1 MIKKLIFSVLILFLL
16 LLLVFEHASWIS
28 IGFCSLLVL
37 MLLLNEAV
45 MHFQEKKSFKPC
57 ASDLDNL
64 ETEVLLSKDLRS
76 LFIKIAKFLN
86 DKFSPK
92 FLCFVTLASN
102 GFSVQH
108 YEEYESSNQVLYKML
123 EERKSEKN
131 KTNLVVHK
139 SGGFSFPFFLNNE
152 INGYVFVGE
161 KVSEEKYYNSE
172 LAFMKP
178 IARIMGKAILLLETG
193 RYKKEKNQL
202 QSAFSK
208 YVSPDVVDQIIHHPE
223 VMHLGGEKQF
233 LSCIFTDLQG
243 FTAMS
248 DSMDP
253 VKLVRV
259 LNMYLNEMSEVII
272 ALGGTIDKFEG
283 DAIMA
288 FFGAPIPMED
298 HAIRCCKA
306 ALRMKK
312 MEVIIN
318 NQLLAEKLIS
328 KPLFTRIGI
337 NSGDMVV
344 GNVGSLKRIDYT
356 IIGGNVNIA
365 ARIENINKEYD
376 TSILISDQTYEI
388 VKDYFETRLVDKV
401 QLRGISRPVTVYELI
416 KEKLPQNQ
424 SDDSAEAFDEFDK
437 IQLLEEL
444 EVVE

>member
-1 MIKKLIFSVLILFLL
+1 MIKKLLFSVVIFFLVIFLFI
-16 LLLVFEHASWIS
+16 EQASLIS
-28 IGFCSLLVL
+28 IGLGIFLLVTISL
-37 MLLLNEAV
+37 DEYFSRKKA
-45 MHFQEKKSFKPC
+45 KKSFKPNP
-57 ASDLDNL
+57 SELDEL
-64 ETEVLLSKDLRS
+64 ENELLLSRDLKGF
-76 LFIKIAKFLN
+76 FIRMSRFLN
-86 DKFSPK
+86 EKFSPK
-92 FLCFVTLASN
+92 FLCYVTLTGN

-108 YEEYESSNQVLYKML
+108 YEEQDQSNHILYKML
-123 EERKSEKN
+123 EERKSAKN
-131 KTNLVVHK
+131 KSDLIVHK
-139 SGGFSFPFFLNNE
+139 SNGFSFPFFLNNE
-152 INGYVFVGE
+152 VNGYVFVGE
-161 KVSEEKYYNSE
+161 KSSNERYYDSE
-172 LAFMKP
+172 LEYMKP
-178 IARIMGKAILLLETG
+178 IARIMGKGVLLLENG

-223 VMHLGGEKQF
+223 IMHLGGEKQF
-233 LSCIFTDLQG
+233 LSVIFTDLQG

-288 FFGAPIPMED
+288 FFGAPIPIPD
-298 HAIRCCKA
+298 HAVRCCKA

-312 MEVIIN
+312 MEKIIN
-318 NQLLAEKLIS
+318 NQLMIEKLID
-328 KPLFTRIGI
+328 KPLHTRIGI

-365 ARIENINKEYD
+365 ARIENINKEYN
-376 TSILISDQTYEI
+376 TSILISDQTYEL
-388 VKDYFETRLVDKV
+388 VKDFFETRQVDTV
-401 QLRGISRPVTVYELI
+401 MLRGISRPVTVYELL

-424 SDDSAEAFDEFDK
+424 ENSAEVFDDFEN
-437 IQLLEEL
+437 IEVLEEL
-444 EVVE
+444 EVID

>member
-1 MIKKLIFSVLILFLL
+1 MIKKLLFSVVIFFLVIFLFI
-16 LLLVFEHASWIS
+16 EQASLIS
-28 IGFCSLLVL
+28 IGLGIFLLVTISL
-37 MLLLNEAV
+37 DEYFSRKKA
-45 MHFQEKKSFKPC
+45 KKSFKPNP
-57 ASDLDNL
+57 SELDEL
-64 ETEVLLSKDLRS
+64 ENELLLSRDLKGF
-76 LFIKIAKFLN
+76 FIRMSRFLN
-86 DKFSPK
+86 EKFSPK
-92 FLCFVTLASN
+92 FLCYVTLTGN

-108 YEEYESSNQVLYKML
+108 YEEQDQSNHILYKML
-123 EERKSEKN
+123 EERKAAKN
-131 KTNLVVHK
+131 KSDLIVHK
-139 SGGFSFPFFLNNE
+139 SNGFSFPFFLNNE
-152 INGYVFVGE
+152 VNGYVFVGE
-161 KVSEEKYYNSE
+161 KSSNERYHDSE
-172 LAFMKP
+172 LEYMKP
-178 IARIMGKAILLLETG
+178 IARIMGKVVLLLETG

-223 VMHLGGEKQF
+223 IMHLGGEKQF
-233 LSCIFTDLQG
+233 LSVIFTDLQG

-288 FFGAPIPMED
+288 FFGAPIPIPD
-298 HAIRCCKA
+298 HAVRCCKA

-312 MEVIIN
+312 MEKIIN
-318 NQLLAEKLIS
+318 NQLMIEKLID
-328 KPLFTRIGI
+328 KPLHTRIGI

-365 ARIENINKEYD
+365 ARIENINKEYN
-376 TSILISDQTYEI
+376 TSILISDQTYEL
-388 VKDYFETRLVDKV
+388 VKDFFETRQVDTV
-401 QLRGISRPVTVYELI
+401 TLRGISRPVTVYELL

-424 SDDSAEAFDEFDK
+424 ENSAEVFDDFEN
-437 IQLLEEL
+437 IEVLEEL
-444 EVVE
+444 EVID

>member
-1 MIKKLIFSVLILFLL
+1 MIKKLLFSVVIFFLVIFLFI
-16 LLLVFEHASWIS
+16 EQASLIS
-28 IGFCSLLVL
+28 IGLGIFLLVTICL
-37 MLLLNEAV
+37 DEYFSRKKA
-45 MHFQEKKSFKPC
+45 KKSFKPNP
-57 ASDLDNL
+57 SELDEL
-64 ETEVLLSKDLRS
+64 ENELLLSRDLKGF
-76 LFIKIAKFLN
+76 FIRMSRFLN
-86 DKFSPK
+86 EKFSPK
-92 FLCFVTLASN
+92 FLCYVTLTGN

-108 YEEYESSNQVLYKML
+108 YEEQDQSNHILYKML
-123 EERKSEKN
+123 EERKAAKN
-131 KTNLVVHK
+131 KSDLILHK
-139 SGGFSFPFFLNNE
+139 SNGFSFPFFLNNE
-152 INGYVFVGE
+152 VNGYVFVGE
-161 KVSEEKYYNSE
+161 KSSNERYHDSE
-172 LAFMKP
+172 LEYMKP
-178 IARIMGKAILLLETG
+178 IARIMGKGVLLLENG

-223 VMHLGGEKQF
+223 IMHLGGEKQF
-233 LSCIFTDLQG
+233 LSVIFTDLQG

-288 FFGAPIPMED
+288 FFGAPIPIPD
-298 HAIRCCKA
+298 HAVRCCKA

-312 MEVIIN
+312 MEKIIN
-318 NQLLAEKLIS
+318 NQLMIEKLID
-328 KPLFTRIGI
+328 KPLHTRIGI

-365 ARIENINKEYD
+365 ARIENINKEYN
-376 TSILISDQTYEI
+376 TSILISDQTYEL
-388 VKDYFETRLVDKV
+388 VKDFFETRQVDTV
-401 QLRGISRPVTVYELI
+401 TLRGISRPVTVYELL

-424 SDDSAEAFDEFDK
+424 ENSAEVFDDFEN
-437 IQLLEEL
+437 IEVLEEL
-444 EVVE
+444 EVID

>member
-1 MIKKLIFSVLILFLL
+1 MIKKLLFSVVIFFLVIFLFI
-16 LLLVFEHASWIS
+16 EQASLIS
-28 IGFCSLLVL
+28 IGLGIFLLVTISL
-37 MLLLNEAV
+37 DEYFSRKKA
-45 MHFQEKKSFKPC
+45 KKSFKPNP
-57 ASDLDNL
+57 SELDEL
-64 ETEVLLSKDLRS
+64 ENELLLSRDLKGF
-76 LFIKIAKFLN
+76 FIRMSRFLN
-86 DKFSPK
+86 EKFSPK
-92 FLCFVTLASN
+92 FLCYVTLTGN

-108 YEEYESSNQVLYKML
+108 YEEQDQSNHILYKML
-123 EERKSEKN
+123 EERKTAKN
-131 KTNLVVHK
+131 KSDLIIHK
-139 SGGFSFPFFLNNE
+139 SNGFSFPFFLNNE
-152 INGYVFVGE
+152 VNGYVFVGE
-161 KVSEEKYYNSE
+161 KSSNERYHDSE
-172 LAFMKP
+172 LEYMKP
-178 IARIMGKAILLLETG
+178 IARIMGKGVLLLENG

-223 VMHLGGEKQF
+223 IMHLGGEKQF
-233 LSCIFTDLQG
+233 LSVIFTDLQG

-288 FFGAPIPMED
+288 FFGAPIPIPD
-298 HAIRCCKA
+298 HAVRCCKA

-312 MEVIIN
+312 MEKIIN
-318 NQLLAEKLIS
+318 NQLMIEKLID
-328 KPLFTRIGI
+328 KPLHTRIGI

-365 ARIENINKEYD
+365 ARIENINKEYN
-376 TSILISDQTYEI
+376 TSILISDQTYEL
-388 VKDYFETRLVDKV
+388 VKDFFETRQVDTV
-401 QLRGISRPVTVYELI
+401 MLRGISRPVTVYELL

-424 SDDSAEAFDEFDK
+424 ENSAEVFDDFEN
-437 IQLLEEL
+437 IEVLEEL
-444 EVVE
+444 EVID

>member
-1 MIKKLIFSVLILFLL
+1 MIKKLLFSVVIFFLVIFLFI
-16 LLLVFEHASWIS
+16 EQASLIS
-28 IGFCSLLVL
+28 IGLGIFLLVTICL
-37 MLLLNEAV
+37 DEYFSRKKA
-45 MHFQEKKSFKPC
+45 KKSFKPNP
-57 ASDLDNL
+57 SELDEL
-64 ETEVLLSKDLRS
+64 ENELLLSRDLKGF
-76 LFIKIAKFLN
+76 FIRMSRFLN
-86 DKFSPK
+86 EKFSPK
-92 FLCFVTLASN
+92 FLCYVTLTGN

-108 YEEYESSNQVLYKML
+108 YEEQDQSNHILYKML
-123 EERKSEKN
+123 EERKTAKN
-131 KTNLVVHK
+131 KSDLIIHK
-139 SGGFSFPFFLNNE
+139 SNGFSFPFFLNNE
-152 INGYVFVGE
+152 VNGYVFVGE
-161 KVSEEKYYNSE
+161 KSSNERYHDSE
-172 LAFMKP
+172 LEYMKP
-178 IARIMGKAILLLETG
+178 IARIMGKVVLLLETG

-223 VMHLGGEKQF
+223 IMHLGGEKQF
-233 LSCIFTDLQG
+233 LSVIFTDLQG

-288 FFGAPIPMED
+288 FFGAPIPIPD
-298 HAIRCCKA
+298 HAVRCCKA

-312 MEVIIN
+312 MEKIIN
-318 NQLLAEKLIS
+318 NQLMIEKLID
-328 KPLFTRIGI
+328 KPLHTRIGI

-365 ARIENINKEYD
+365 ARIENINKEYN
-376 TSILISDQTYEI
+376 TSILISDQTYEL
-388 VKDYFETRLVDKV
+388 VKDFFETRQVDTV
-401 QLRGISRPVTVYELI
+401 MLRGISRPVTVYELL

-424 SDDSAEAFDEFDK
+424 ENSAEVFDDFEN
-437 IQLLEEL
+437 IEVLEEL
-444 EVVE
+444 EVID

>member
-1 MIKKLIFSVLILFLL
+1 MIKKLLFSVVIFFLVIFLFI
-16 LLLVFEHASWIS
+16 EQASLIS
-28 IGFCSLLVL
+28 IGLGIFLLVTICL
-37 MLLLNEAV
+37 DEYFSRKKA
-45 MHFQEKKSFKPC
+45 KKSFKPNP
-57 ASDLDNL
+57 SELDEL
-64 ETEVLLSKDLRS
+64 ENELLLSRDLKGF
-76 LFIKIAKFLN
+76 FIRMSRFLN
-86 DKFSPK
+86 EKFSPK
-92 FLCFVTLASN
+92 FLCYVTLTGN

-108 YEEYESSNQVLYKML
+108 YEEQDQSNHILYKML
-123 EERKSEKN
+123 EERKAAKN
-131 KTNLVVHK
+131 KSDLIVHK
-139 SGGFSFPFFLNNE
+139 SNGFSFPFFLNNE
-152 INGYVFVGE
+152 VNGYVFVGE
-161 KVSEEKYYNSE
+161 KSSNERYYDSE
-172 LAFMKP
+172 LEYMKP
-178 IARIMGKAILLLETG
+178 IARIMGKGVLLLENG

-223 VMHLGGEKQF
+223 IMHLGGEKQF
-233 LSCIFTDLQG
+233 LSVIFTDLQG

-288 FFGAPIPMED
+288 FFGAPIPIPD
-298 HAIRCCKA
+298 HAVRCCKA

-312 MEVIIN
+312 MEKIIN
-318 NQLLAEKLIS
+318 NQLMIEKLID
-328 KPLFTRIGI
+328 KPLHTRIGI

-365 ARIENINKEYD
+365 ARIENINKEYN
-376 TSILISDQTYEI
+376 TSILISDQTYEL
-388 VKDYFETRLVDKV
+388 VKDFFETRQVDTV
-401 QLRGISRPVTVYELI
+401 TLRGISRPVTVYELL

-424 SDDSAEAFDEFDK
+424 ENSAEVFDDFEN
-437 IQLLEEL
+437 IEVLEEL
-444 EVVE
+444 EVID

>member
-1 MIKKLIFSVLILFLL
+1 MIKKLLFSVVIFFLVIFLFI
-16 LLLVFEHASWIS
+16 EQASLIS
-28 IGFCSLLVL
+28 IGLGIFLLVTICL
-37 MLLLNEAV
+37 DEYFSRKKA
-45 MHFQEKKSFKPC
+45 KKSFKPNP
-57 ASDLDNL
+57 SELDEL
-64 ETEVLLSKDLRS
+64 ENELLLSRDLKGF
-76 LFIKIAKFLN
+76 FIRMSRFLN
-86 DKFSPK
+86 EKFSPK
-92 FLCFVTLASN
+92 FLCYVTLTGN

-108 YEEYESSNQVLYKML
+108 YEEQDQSNHILYKML
-123 EERKSEKN
+123 EERKSAKN
-131 KTNLVVHK
+131 KSDLIIHK
-139 SGGFSFPFFLNNE
+139 SNGFSFPFFLNNE
-152 INGYVFVGE
+152 VNGYVFVGE
-161 KVSEEKYYNSE
+161 KSSNERYYDSE
-172 LAFMKP
+172 LEYMKP
-178 IARIMGKAILLLETG
+178 IARIMGKVVLLLETG

-223 VMHLGGEKQF
+223 IMHLGGEKQF
-233 LSCIFTDLQG
+233 LSVIFTDLQG

-288 FFGAPIPMED
+288 FFGAPIPIPD
-298 HAIRCCKA
+298 HAVRCCKA

-312 MEVIIN
+312 MEKIIN
-318 NQLLAEKLIS
+318 NQLMIEKLID
-328 KPLFTRIGI
+328 KPLHTRIGI

-365 ARIENINKEYD
+365 ARIENINKEYN
-376 TSILISDQTYEI
+376 TSILISDQTYEL
-388 VKDYFETRLVDKV
+388 VKDFFETRQVDTV
-401 QLRGISRPVTVYELI
+401 MLRGISRPVTVYELL

-424 SDDSAEAFDEFDK
+424 ENSAEVFDDFEN
-437 IQLLEEL
+437 IEVLEEL
-444 EVVE
+444 EVID

>member
-1 MIKKLIFSVLILFLL
+1 MIKKLLFSVVIFFLVIFLFI
-16 LLLVFEHASWIS
+16 EQASLIS
-28 IGFCSLLVL
+28 IGLGIFLLVTICL
-37 MLLLNEAV
+37 DEYFSRKKA
-45 MHFQEKKSFKPC
+45 KKSFKPNP
-57 ASDLDNL
+57 SELDEL
-64 ETEVLLSKDLRS
+64 ENELLLSRDLKGF
-76 LFIKIAKFLN
+76 FIRMSRFLN
-86 DKFSPK
+86 EKFSPK
-92 FLCFVTLASN
+92 FLCYVTLTGN

-108 YEEYESSNQVLYKML
+108 YEEQDQSNHILYKML
-123 EERKSEKN
+123 EERKAAKN
-131 KTNLVVHK
+131 KSDLIIHK
-139 SGGFSFPFFLNNE
+139 SNGFSFPFFLNNE
-152 INGYVFVGE
+152 VNGYVFVGE
-161 KVSEEKYYNSE
+161 KSSNERYYDSE
-172 LAFMKP
+172 LEYMKP
-178 IARIMGKAILLLETG
+178 IARIMGKVVLLLENG

-223 VMHLGGEKQF
+223 IMHLGGEKQF
-233 LSCIFTDLQG
+233 LSVIFTDLQG

-288 FFGAPIPMED
+288 FFGAPIPIPD
-298 HAIRCCKA
+298 HAVRCCKA

-312 MEVIIN
+312 MEKIIN
-318 NQLLAEKLIS
+318 NQLMIEKLID
-328 KPLFTRIGI
+328 KPLHTRIGI

-365 ARIENINKEYD
+365 ARIENINKEYN
-376 TSILISDQTYEI
+376 TSILISDQTYEL
-388 VKDYFETRLVDKV
+388 VKDFFETRQVDTV
-401 QLRGISRPVTVYELI
+401 MLRGISRPVTVYELL

-424 SDDSAEAFDEFDK
+424 ENSAEVCDDFEN
-437 IQLLEEL
+437 IEVLEEL
-444 EVVE
+444 EVID

>member
-1 MIKKLIFSVLILFLL
+1 MIKKLLFSVVIFFLVIFLFI
-16 LLLVFEHASWIS
+16 EQASLIS
-28 IGFCSLLVL
+28 IGLGIFLLVTISL
-37 MLLLNEAV
+37 DEYFSRKKA
-45 MHFQEKKSFKPC
+45 KKSFKPNP
-57 ASDLDNL
+57 SELDDLENEL
-64 ETEVLLSKDLRS
+64 LLSRDLKGF
-76 LFIKIAKFLN
+76 FIRMSRFLN
-86 DKFSPK
+86 EKFSPK
-92 FLCFVTLASN
+92 FLCYVTLTGN

-108 YEEYESSNQVLYKML
+108 YEEQDQSNHILYKML
-123 EERKSEKN
+123 EERKAAKN
-131 KTNLVVHK
+131 KSDLIVHK
-139 SGGFSFPFFLNNE
+139 SNGFSFPFFLNNE
-152 INGYVFVGE
+152 VNGYVFVGE
-161 KVSEEKYYNSE
+161 KSSNERYYDSE
-172 LAFMKP
+172 LEYMKP
-178 IARIMGKAILLLETG
+178 IARIMGKVVLLLETG

-223 VMHLGGEKQF
+223 IMHLGGEKQF
-233 LSCIFTDLQG
+233 LSVIFTDLQG

-288 FFGAPIPMED
+288 FFGAPIPIPD
-298 HAIRCCKA
+298 HAVRCCKA

-312 MEVIIN
+312 MEKIIN
-318 NQLLAEKLIS
+318 NQLMIEKLID
-328 KPLFTRIGI
+328 KPLHTRIGI

-365 ARIENINKEYD
+365 ARIENINKEYN
-376 TSILISDQTYEI
+376 TSILISDQTYEL
-388 VKDYFETRLVDKV
+388 VKDFFETRQVDTV
-401 QLRGISRPVTVYELI
+401 MLRGISRPVTVYELL

-424 SDDSAEAFDEFDK
+424 ENSAEVFDDFEN
-437 IQLLEEL
+437 IEVLEEL
-444 EVVE
+444 EVID

>member
-1 MIKKLIFSVLILFLL
+1 MIKKLLFSVVIFFLVIFLFI
-16 LLLVFEHASWIS
+16 EQASLIS
-28 IGFCSLLVL
+28 IGLGIFLLVTISL
-37 MLLLNEAV
+37 DEYFSRKKA
-45 MHFQEKKSFKPC
+45 KKSFKPNP
-57 ASDLDNL
+57 SELDEL
-64 ETEVLLSKDLRS
+64 ENELLLSRDLKGF
-76 LFIKIAKFLN
+76 FIRMSRFLN
-86 DKFSPK
+86 EKFSPK
-92 FLCFVTLASN
+92 FLCYVTLTGN

-108 YEEYESSNQVLYKML
+108 YEEQDQSNHILYKML
-123 EERKSEKN
+123 EERKAAKN
-131 KTNLVVHK
+131 KSDLILHK
-139 SGGFSFPFFLNNE
+139 SNGFSFPFFLNNE
-152 INGYVFVGE
+152 VNGYVFVGE
-161 KVSEEKYYNSE
+161 KSSNERYHDSE
-172 LAFMKP
+172 LEYMKP
-178 IARIMGKAILLLETG
+178 IARIMGKVVLLLETG

-223 VMHLGGEKQF
+223 IMHLGGEKQF
-233 LSCIFTDLQG
+233 LSVIFTDLQG

-288 FFGAPIPMED
+288 FFGAPIPIPD
-298 HAIRCCKA
+298 HAVRCCKA

-312 MEVIIN
+312 MEKIIN
-318 NQLLAEKLIS
+318 NQLMIEKLID
-328 KPLFTRIGI
+328 KPLHTRIGI

-365 ARIENINKEYD
+365 ARIENINKEYN
-376 TSILISDQTYEI
+376 TSILISDQTYEL
-388 VKDYFETRLVDKV
+388 VKDFFETRQVDTV
-401 QLRGISRPVTVYELI
+401 MLRGISRPVTVYELL

-424 SDDSAEAFDEFDK
+424 ENSAEVFDDFEN
-437 IQLLEEL
+437 IEVLEEL
-444 EVVE
+444 EVID

>member
-1 MIKKLIFSVLILFLL
+1 MIKKLLFSVVIFFLVIFLFI
-16 LLLVFEHASWIS
+16 EQASLIS
-28 IGFCSLLVL
+28 IGLGIFLLVTICL
-37 MLLLNEAV
+37 DEYFSRKKA
-45 MHFQEKKSFKPC
+45 KKSFKPNP
-57 ASDLDNL
+57 SELDEL
-64 ETEVLLSKDLRS
+64 ENELLLSRDLKGF
-76 LFIKIAKFLN
+76 FIRMSRFLN
-86 DKFSPK
+86 EKFSPK
-92 FLCFVTLASN
+92 FLCYVTLTGN

-108 YEEYESSNQVLYKML
+108 YEEQDQSNHILYKML
-123 EERKSEKN
+123 EERKAAKN
-131 KTNLVVHK
+131 KSDLILHK
-139 SGGFSFPFFLNNE
+139 SNGFSFPFFLNNE
-152 INGYVFVGE
+152 VNGYVFVGE
-161 KVSEEKYYNSE
+161 KSSNERYYDSE
-172 LAFMKP
+172 LEYMKP
-178 IARIMGKAILLLETG
+178 IARIMGKVVLLLETG

-223 VMHLGGEKQF
+223 IMHLGGEKQF
-233 LSCIFTDLQG
+233 LSVIFTDLQG

-288 FFGAPIPMED
+288 FFGAPIPIPD
-298 HAIRCCKA
+298 HAVRCCKA

-312 MEVIIN
+312 MEKIIN
-318 NQLLAEKLIS
+318 NQLMIEKLID
-328 KPLFTRIGI
+328 KPLHTRIGI

-365 ARIENINKEYD
+365 ARIENINKEYN
-376 TSILISDQTYEI
+376 TSILISDQTYEL
-388 VKDYFETRLVDKV
+388 VKDFFETRQVDTV
-401 QLRGISRPVTVYELI
+401 TLRGISRPVTVYELL

-424 SDDSAEAFDEFDK
+424 ENSAEVFDDFEN
-437 IQLLEEL
+437 IEVLEEL
-444 EVVE
+444 EVID

>member
-1 MIKKLIFSVLILFLL
+1 MIKKLLFSVVIFFLVIFLFI
-16 LLLVFEHASWIS
+16 EQASLIS
-28 IGFCSLLVL
+28 IGLGIFLLVTISL
-37 MLLLNEAV
+37 DEYFSRKKA
-45 MHFQEKKSFKPC
+45 KKSFKPNP
-57 ASDLDNL
+57 SELDEL
-64 ETEVLLSKDLRS
+64 ENELLLSRDLKGF
-76 LFIKIAKFLN
+76 FIRMSRFLN
-86 DKFSPK
+86 EKFSPK
-92 FLCFVTLASN
+92 FLCYVTLTGN

-108 YEEYESSNQVLYKML
+108 YEEQDQSNHILYKML
-123 EERKSEKN
+123 EERKAAKN
-131 KTNLVVHK
+131 KSDLILHK
-139 SGGFSFPFFLNNE
+139 SNGFSFPFFLNNE
-152 INGYVFVGE
+152 VNGYVFVGE
-161 KVSEEKYYNSE
+161 KSSNERYYDSE
-172 LAFMKP
+172 LEYMKP
-178 IARIMGKAILLLETG
+178 IARIMGKVVLLLETG

-223 VMHLGGEKQF
+223 IMHLGGEKQF
-233 LSCIFTDLQG
+233 LSVIFTDLQG

-288 FFGAPIPMED
+288 FFGAPIPIPD
-298 HAIRCCKA
+298 HAVRCCKA

-312 MEVIIN
+312 MEKIIN
-318 NQLLAEKLIS
+318 NQLMIEKLID
-328 KPLFTRIGI
+328 KPLHTRIGI

-365 ARIENINKEYD
+365 ARIENINKEYN
-376 TSILISDQTYEI
+376 TSILISDQTYEL
-388 VKDYFETRLVDKV
+388 VKDFFETRQVDTV
-401 QLRGISRPVTVYELI
+401 MLRGISRPVTVYELL

-424 SDDSAEAFDEFDK
+424 ENSAEVFDDFEN
-437 IQLLEEL
+437 IEVLEEL
-444 EVVE
+444 EVID

>member
-1 MIKKLIFSVLILFLL
+1 MIKKLLFSVVIFFLVIFLFI
-16 LLLVFEHASWIS
+16 EQASLIS
-28 IGFCSLLVL
+28 IGLGIFLLVIICL
-37 MLLLNEAV
+37 DEYFSRKKA
-45 MHFQEKKSFKPC
+45 KKSFKPNP
-57 ASDLDNL
+57 SELDEL
-64 ETEVLLSKDLRS
+64 ENELLLSRDLKGF
-76 LFIKIAKFLN
+76 FIRMSRFLN
-86 DKFSPK
+86 EKFSPK
-92 FLCFVTLASN
+92 FLCYVTLTGN

-108 YEEYESSNQVLYKML
+108 YEEQDQSNHILYKML
-123 EERKSEKN
+123 EERKAAKN
-131 KTNLVVHK
+131 KSDLILHK
-139 SGGFSFPFFLNNE
+139 SNGFSFPFFLNNE
-152 INGYVFVGE
+152 VNGYVFVGE
-161 KVSEEKYYNSE
+161 KSSNERYYDSE
-172 LAFMKP
+172 LEYMKP
-178 IARIMGKAILLLETG
+178 IARIMGKVVLLLENG

-223 VMHLGGEKQF
+223 IMHLGGEKQF
-233 LSCIFTDLQG
+233 LSVIFTDLQG

-288 FFGAPIPMED
+288 FFGAPIPIPD
-298 HAIRCCKA
+298 HAVRCCKA

-312 MEVIIN
+312 MEKIIN
-318 NQLLAEKLIS
+318 NQLMIEKLID
-328 KPLFTRIGI
+328 KPLHTRIGI

-365 ARIENINKEYD
+365 ARIENINKEYN
-376 TSILISDQTYEI
+376 TSILISDQTYEL
-388 VKDYFETRLVDKV
+388 VKDFFETRQVDTV
-401 QLRGISRPVTVYELI
+401 MLRGISRPVTVYELL

-424 SDDSAEAFDEFDK
+424 ENSAEVFDDFEN
-437 IQLLEEL
+437 IEVLEEL
-444 EVVE
+444 EVID

>member
-1 MIKKLIFSVLILFLL
+1 MIKKLLFSVVIFFLVIFLFI
-16 LLLVFEHASWIS
+16 EQASLIS
-28 IGFCSLLVL
+28 IGLGIFLLVTICL
-37 MLLLNEAV
+37 DEYFSRKKA
-45 MHFQEKKSFKPC
+45 KKSFKPNP
-57 ASDLDNL
+57 SELDEL
-64 ETEVLLSKDLRS
+64 ENELLLSRDLKGF
-76 LFIKIAKFLN
+76 FIRMSRFLN
-86 DKFSPK
+86 EKFSPK
-92 FLCFVTLASN
+92 FLCYVTLTGN

-108 YEEYESSNQVLYKML
+108 YEEQDQSNHILYKML
-123 EERKSEKN
+123 EERKAAKN
-131 KTNLVVHK
+131 KSDLIVHK
-139 SGGFSFPFFLNNE
+139 SNGFSFPFFLNNE
-152 INGYVFVGE
+152 VNGYVFVGE
-161 KVSEEKYYNSE
+161 KSSNERYHDSE
-172 LAFMKP
+172 LEYMKP
-178 IARIMGKAILLLETG
+178 IARIMGKVVLLLETG

-223 VMHLGGEKQF
+223 IMHLGGEKQF
-233 LSCIFTDLQG
+233 LSVIFTDLQG

-288 FFGAPIPMED
+288 FFGAPIPIPD
-298 HAIRCCKA
+298 HAVRCCKA

-312 MEVIIN
+312 MEKIIN
-318 NQLLAEKLIS
+318 NQLMIEKLID
-328 KPLFTRIGI
+328 KPLHTRIGI

-365 ARIENINKEYD
+365 ARIENINKEYN
-376 TSILISDQTYEI
+376 TSILISDQTYEL
-388 VKDYFETRLVDKV
+388 VKDFFETRQVDTV
-401 QLRGISRPVTVYELI
+401 MLRGISRPVTVYELL

-424 SDDSAEAFDEFDK
+424 ENSAEVFDDFEN
-437 IQLLEEL
+437 IEVLEEL
-444 EVVE
+444 EVID

>member
-1 MIKKLIFSVLILFLL
+1 MIKKLLFSVVIFFLVIFLFIEQAGL
-16 LLLVFEHASWIS
+16 IS
-28 IGFCSLLVL
+28 IGLGIFLLVTICL
-37 MLLLNEAV
+37 DEYFSRKKA
-45 MHFQEKKSFKPC
+45 KKSFKPNP
-57 ASDLDNL
+57 SELDEL
-64 ETEVLLSKDLRS
+64 ENELLLSRDLKGF
-76 LFIKIAKFLN
+76 FIRMSRFLN
-86 DKFSPK
+86 EKFSPK
-92 FLCFVTLASN
+92 FLCYVTLTGN

-108 YEEYESSNQVLYKML
+108 YEEQDQSNHILYKML
-123 EERKSEKN
+123 EERKAAKN
-131 KTNLVVHK
+131 KSDLILHK
-139 SGGFSFPFFLNNE
+139 SNGFSFPFFLNNE
-152 INGYVFVGE
+152 VNGYVFVGE
-161 KVSEEKYYNSE
+161 KSSNERYYDSE
-172 LAFMKP
+172 LEYMKP
-178 IARIMGKAILLLETG
+178 IARIMGKGVLLLENG

-223 VMHLGGEKQF
+223 IMHLGGEKQF
-233 LSCIFTDLQG
+233 LSVIFTDLQG

-288 FFGAPIPMED
+288 FFGAPIPIPD
-298 HAIRCCKA
+298 HAVRCCKA

-312 MEVIIN
+312 MEKIIN
-318 NQLLAEKLIS
+318 NQLMIEKLIE
-328 KPLFTRIGI
+328 KPLHTRIGI

-365 ARIENINKEYD
+365 ARIENINKEYN
-376 TSILISDQTYEI
+376 TSILISDQTYEL
-388 VKDYFETRLVDKV
+388 VKDFFETRQVDTV
-401 QLRGISRPVTVYELI
+401 MLRGISRPVTVYELL

-424 SDDSAEAFDEFDK
+424 ENSAEVFDDFEN
-437 IQLLEEL
+437 IEVLEEL
-444 EVVE
+444 EVID

>member
-1 MIKKLIFSVLILFLL
+1 MIKKLLFSVVIFFLVIFLFI
-16 LLLVFEHASWIS
+16 EQASLIS
-28 IGFCSLLVL
+28 IGLGIFLLVTICL
-37 MLLLNEAV
+37 DEYFSRKKA
-45 MHFQEKKSFKPC
+45 KKSFKPNP
-57 ASDLDNL
+57 SELDEL
-64 ETEVLLSKDLRS
+64 ENELLLSRDLKGF
-76 LFIKIAKFLN
+76 FIRMSRFLN
-86 DKFSPK
+86 EKFSPK
-92 FLCFVTLASN
+92 FLCYVTLTGN

-108 YEEYESSNQVLYKML
+108 YEEQDQSNHILYKML
-123 EERKSEKN
+123 EERKAAKN
-131 KTNLVVHK
+131 KSDLILHK
-139 SGGFSFPFFLNNE
+139 SNGFSFPFFLNNE
-152 INGYVFVGE
+152 VNGYVFVGE
-161 KVSEEKYYNSE
+161 KSSNERYYDSE
-172 LAFMKP
+172 LEYMKP
-178 IARIMGKAILLLETG
+178 IARIMGKGVLLLENG

-223 VMHLGGEKQF
+223 IMHLGGEKQF
-233 LSCIFTDLQG
+233 LSVIFTDLQG

-288 FFGAPIPMED
+288 FFGAPIPIPD
-298 HAIRCCKA
+298 HAVRCCKA

-312 MEVIIN
+312 MEKIIN
-318 NQLLAEKLIS
+318 NQLMIEKLIE
-328 KPLFTRIGI
+328 KPLHTRIGI

-365 ARIENINKEYD
+365 ARIENINKEYN
-376 TSILISDQTYEI
+376 TSILISDQTYEL
-388 VKDYFETRLVDKV
+388 VKDFFETRQVDTV
-401 QLRGISRPVTVYELI
+401 TLRGISRPVTVYELL

-424 SDDSAEAFDEFDK
+424 ENSAEVFDDFEN
-437 IQLLEEL
+437 IEVLEEL
-444 EVVE
+444 EVID

>member
-1 MIKKLIFSVLILFLL
+1 MIKKLLFSVVIFFLVIFLFI
-16 LLLVFEHASWIS
+16 EQASLIS
-28 IGFCSLLVL
+28 IGLGIFLLVTICL
-37 MLLLNEAV
+37 DEYFSRKKA
-45 MHFQEKKSFKPC
+45 KKSFKPNP
-57 ASDLDNL
+57 SELDEL
-64 ETEVLLSKDLRS
+64 ENELLLSRDLKGF
-76 LFIKIAKFLN
+76 FIRMSRFLN
-86 DKFSPK
+86 EKFSPK
-92 FLCFVTLASN
+92 FLCYVTLTGN

-108 YEEYESSNQVLYKML
+108 YEEQDQSNHILYKML
-123 EERKSEKN
+123 EERKSAKN
-131 KTNLVVHK
+131 KADLIIHK
-139 SGGFSFPFFLNNE
+139 SNGFSFPFFLNNE
-152 INGYVFVGE
+152 VNGYVFVGE
-161 KVSEEKYYNSE
+161 KSSNERYYDSE
-172 LAFMKP
+172 LEYMKP
-178 IARIMGKAILLLETG
+178 IARIMGKGVLLLENG

-223 VMHLGGEKQF
+223 IMHLGGEKQF
-233 LSCIFTDLQG
+233 LSVIFTDLQG

-288 FFGAPIPMED
+288 FFGAPIPIPD
-298 HAIRCCKA
+298 HAVRCCKA

-312 MEVIIN
+312 MEKIIN
-318 NQLLAEKLIS
+318 NQLMIEKLID
-328 KPLFTRIGI
+328 KPLHTRIGI

-365 ARIENINKEYD
+365 ARIENINKEYN
-376 TSILISDQTYEI
+376 TSILISDQTYEL
-388 VKDYFETRLVDKV
+388 VKDFFETRQVDTV
-401 QLRGISRPVTVYELI
+401 MLRGISRPVTVYELL

-424 SDDSAEAFDEFDK
+424 ENSAEVFDDFEN
-437 IQLLEEL
+437 IEVLEEL
-444 EVVE
+444 EVID

>member
-1 MIKKLIFSVLILFLL
+1 MIKKLLFSVVIFFLVIFLFI
-16 LLLVFEHASWIS
+16 EQASLIS
-28 IGFCSLLVL
+28 IGLGIFLLVTISL
-37 MLLLNEAV
+37 DEYFSRKKA
-45 MHFQEKKSFKPC
+45 KKSFKPNP
-57 ASDLDNL
+57 SELDEL
-64 ETEVLLSKDLRS
+64 ENELLLSRDLKGF
-76 LFIKIAKFLN
+76 FIRMSRFLN
-86 DKFSPK
+86 EKFSPK
-92 FLCFVTLASN
+92 FLCYVTLTGN

-108 YEEYESSNQVLYKML
+108 YEEQDQSNHILYKML
-123 EERKSEKN
+123 EERKAAKN
-131 KTNLVVHK
+131 KSDLILHK
-139 SGGFSFPFFLNNE
+139 SNGFSFPFFLNNE
-152 INGYVFVGE
+152 VNGYVFVGE
-161 KVSEEKYYNSE
+161 KSSNERYYDSE
-172 LAFMKP
+172 LEYMKP
-178 IARIMGKAILLLETG
+178 IARIMGKVVLLLENG

-223 VMHLGGEKQF
+223 IMHLGGEKQF
-233 LSCIFTDLQG
+233 LSVIFTDLQG

-288 FFGAPIPMED
+288 FFGAPIPIPD
-298 HAIRCCKA
+298 HAVRCCKA

-312 MEVIIN
+312 MEKIIN
-318 NQLLAEKLIS
+318 NQLMIEKLID
-328 KPLFTRIGI
+328 KPLHTRIGI

-365 ARIENINKEYD
+365 ARIENINKEYN
-376 TSILISDQTYEI
+376 TSILISDQTYEL
-388 VKDYFETRLVDKV
+388 VKDFFETRQVDTV
-401 QLRGISRPVTVYELI
+401 MLRGISRPVTVYELL

-424 SDDSAEAFDEFDK
+424 ENSAEVFDDFEN
-437 IQLLEEL
+437 IEVLEEL
-444 EVVE
+444 EVID

>member
-1 MIKKLIFSVLILFLL
+1 MIKKLLFSVVIFFLVIFLFI
-16 LLLVFEHASWIS
+16 EQASLIS
-28 IGFCSLLVL
+28 IGLGIFLLVTICL
-37 MLLLNEAV
+37 DEYFSRKKA
-45 MHFQEKKSFKPC
+45 KKSFKPNP
-57 ASDLDNL
+57 SELDEL
-64 ETEVLLSKDLRS
+64 ENELLLSRDLKGF
-76 LFIKIAKFLN
+76 FIRMSRFLN
-86 DKFSPK
+86 EKFSPK
-92 FLCFVTLASN
+92 FLCYVTLTGN

-108 YEEYESSNQVLYKML
+108 YEEQDQSNHILYKML
-123 EERKSEKN
+123 EERKTAKN
-131 KTNLVVHK
+131 KSDLIIHK
-139 SGGFSFPFFLNNE
+139 SNGFSFPFFLNNE
-152 INGYVFVGE
+152 VNGYVFVGE
-161 KVSEEKYYNSE
+161 KSSNEKYYDSE
-172 LAFMKP
+172 LEYMKP
-178 IARIMGKAILLLETG
+178 IARIMGKGVLLLENG

-223 VMHLGGEKQF
+223 IMHLGGEKQF
-233 LSCIFTDLQG
+233 LSVIFTDLQG

-288 FFGAPIPMED
+288 FFGAPIPIPD
-298 HAIRCCKA
+298 HAVRCCKA

-312 MEVIIN
+312 MEKIIN
-318 NQLLAEKLIS
+318 NQLMIEKLID
-328 KPLFTRIGI
+328 KPLHTRIGI

-365 ARIENINKEYD
+365 ARIENINKEYN
-376 TSILISDQTYEI
+376 TSILISDQTYEL
-388 VKDYFETRLVDKV
+388 VKDFFETRQVDTV
-401 QLRGISRPVTVYELI
+401 TLRGISRPVTVYELL

-424 SDDSAEAFDEFDK
+424 ENSAEVFDDFEN
-437 IQLLEEL
+437 IEVLEEL
-444 EVVE
+444 EVID

>member
-1 MIKKLIFSVLILFLL
+1 MIKKLLFSVVIFFLVIFLFI
-16 LLLVFEHASWIS
+16 EQASLIS
-28 IGFCSLLVL
+28 IGLGIFLLVTICL
-37 MLLLNEAV
+37 DEYFSRKKA
-45 MHFQEKKSFKPC
+45 KKSFKPNP
-57 ASDLDNL
+57 SELDEL
-64 ETEVLLSKDLRS
+64 ENELLLSRDLKGF
-76 LFIKIAKFLN
+76 FIRMSRFLN
-86 DKFSPK
+86 EKFSPK
-92 FLCFVTLASN
+92 FLCYVTLTGN

-108 YEEYESSNQVLYKML
+108 YEEQDQSNHILYKML
-123 EERKSEKN
+123 EERKSAKN
-131 KTNLVVHK
+131 KSDLIVHK
-139 SGGFSFPFFLNNE
+139 SNGFSFPFFLNNE
-152 INGYVFVGE
+152 VNGYVFVGE
-161 KVSEEKYYNSE
+161 KSSNERYYDSE
-172 LAFMKP
+172 LEYMKP
-178 IARIMGKAILLLETG
+178 IARIMGKGVLLLETG

-223 VMHLGGEKQF
+223 IMHLGGEKQF
-233 LSCIFTDLQG
+233 LSVIFTDLQG

-288 FFGAPIPMED
+288 FFGAPIPIPD
-298 HAIRCCKA
+298 HAVRCCKA

-312 MEVIIN
+312 MEKIIN
-318 NQLLAEKLIS
+318 NQLMIEKLID
-328 KPLFTRIGI
+328 KPLHTRIGI

-365 ARIENINKEYD
+365 ARIENINKEYN
-376 TSILISDQTYEI
+376 TSILISDQTYEL
-388 VKDYFETRLVDKV
+388 VKDFFETRQVDTV
-401 QLRGISRPVTVYELI
+401 MLRGISRPVTVYELL

-424 SDDSAEAFDEFDK
+424 ENSAEVFDDFEN
-437 IQLLEEL
+437 IEVLEEL
-444 EVVE
+444 EVID

>member
-1 MIKKLIFSVLILFLL
+1 MIKKLLFSVVIFFLVVFLFI
-16 LLLVFEHASWIS
+16 EQASLIS
-28 IGFCSLLVL
+28 IGLGIFLLVTICL
-37 MLLLNEAV
+37 DEYFSRKKA
-45 MHFQEKKSFKPC
+45 KKSFKPNP
-57 ASDLDNL
+57 SELDEL
-64 ETEVLLSKDLRS
+64 ENELLLSRDLKGF
-76 LFIKIAKFLN
+76 FIRMSRFLN
-86 DKFSPK
+86 EKFSPK
-92 FLCFVTLASN
+92 FLCYVTLTGN

-108 YEEYESSNQVLYKML
+108 YEEQDQSNHILYKML
-123 EERKSEKN
+123 EERKAAKN
-131 KTNLVVHK
+131 KSDLIVHK
-139 SGGFSFPFFLNNE
+139 SNGFSFPFFLNNE
-152 INGYVFVGE
+152 VNGYVFVGE
-161 KVSEEKYYNSE
+161 KSSNERYHDSE
-172 LAFMKP
+172 LEYMKP
-178 IARIMGKAILLLETG
+178 IARIMGKGVLLLETG

-223 VMHLGGEKQF
+223 IMHLGGEKQF
-233 LSCIFTDLQG
+233 LSVIFTDLQG

-288 FFGAPIPMED
+288 FFGAPIPIPD
-298 HAIRCCKA
+298 HAVRCCKA

-312 MEVIIN
+312 MEKIIN
-318 NQLLAEKLIS
+318 NQLMIEKLID
-328 KPLFTRIGI
+328 KPLHTRIGI

-365 ARIENINKEYD
+365 ARIENINKEYN
-376 TSILISDQTYEI
+376 TSILISDQTYEL
-388 VKDYFETRLVDKV
+388 VKDFFETRQVDTV
-401 QLRGISRPVTVYELI
+401 MLRGISRPVTVYELL

-424 SDDSAEAFDEFDK
+424 ENSAEVFDDFEN
-437 IQLLEEL
+437 IEVLEEL
-444 EVVE
+444 EVID

>member
-1 MIKKLIFSVLILFLL
+1 MIKKLLFSVVIFFLVIFLFI
-16 LLLVFEHASWIS
+16 EQASLIS
-28 IGFCSLLVL
+28 IGLGIFLLVTICL
-37 MLLLNEAV
+37 DEYFSRKKA
-45 MHFQEKKSFKPC
+45 KKSFKPNP
-57 ASDLDNL
+57 SELDEL
-64 ETEVLLSKDLRS
+64 ENELLLSRDLKGF
-76 LFIKIAKFLN
+76 FIRMSRFLN
-86 DKFSPK
+86 EKFSPK
-92 FLCFVTLASN
+92 FLCYVTLTGN

-108 YEEYESSNQVLYKML
+108 YEEQDQSNHILYKML
-123 EERKSEKN
+123 EERKTAKN
-131 KTNLVVHK
+131 KSDLIIHK
-139 SGGFSFPFFLNNE
+139 SNGFSFPFFLNNE
-152 INGYVFVGE
+152 VNGYVFVGE
-161 KVSEEKYYNSE
+161 KSSNERYYDSE
-172 LAFMKP
+172 LEYMKP
-178 IARIMGKAILLLETG
+178 IARIMGKGVLLLENG

-223 VMHLGGEKQF
+223 IMHLGGEKQF
-233 LSCIFTDLQG
+233 LSVIFTDLQG

-288 FFGAPIPMED
+288 FFGAPIPIPD
-298 HAIRCCKA
+298 HAVRCCKA

-312 MEVIIN
+312 MEKIIN
-318 NQLLAEKLIS
+318 NQLMIEKLID
-328 KPLFTRIGI
+328 KPLHTRIGI

-365 ARIENINKEYD
+365 ARIENINKEYN
-376 TSILISDQTYEI
+376 TSILISDQTYEL
-388 VKDYFETRLVDKV
+388 VKDFFETRQVDTV
-401 QLRGISRPVTVYELI
+401 TLRGISRPVTVYELL

-424 SDDSAEAFDEFDK
+424 ENSAEVFDDFEN
-437 IQLLEEL
+437 IEVLEEL
-444 EVVE
+444 EVID

>member
-1 MIKKLIFSVLILFLL
+1 MIKKLLFSVVIFFLVIFLFI
-16 LLLVFEHASWIS
+16 EQASLIS
-28 IGFCSLLVL
+28 IGLGIFLLVIICL
-37 MLLLNEAV
+37 DEYFSRKKA
-45 MHFQEKKSFKPC
+45 KKSFKPNP
-57 ASDLDNL
+57 SELDEL
-64 ETEVLLSKDLRS
+64 ENELLLSRDLKGF
-76 LFIKIAKFLN
+76 FIRMSRFLN
-86 DKFSPK
+86 EKFSPK
-92 FLCFVTLASN
+92 FLCYVTLTGN

-108 YEEYESSNQVLYKML
+108 YEEQDQSNHILYKML
-123 EERKSEKN
+123 EERKAAKN
-131 KTNLVVHK
+131 KSDLIVHK
-139 SGGFSFPFFLNNE
+139 SNGFSFPFFLNNE
-152 INGYVFVGE
+152 VNGYVFVGE
-161 KVSEEKYYNSE
+161 KSSNERYYDSE
-172 LAFMKP
+172 LEYMKP
-178 IARIMGKAILLLETG
+178 IARIMGKGVLLLENG

-223 VMHLGGEKQF
+223 IMHLGGEKQF
-233 LSCIFTDLQG
+233 LSVIFTDLQG

-288 FFGAPIPMED
+288 FFGAPIPIPD
-298 HAIRCCKA
+298 HAVRCCKA

-312 MEVIIN
+312 MEKIIN
-318 NQLLAEKLIS
+318 NQLMIEKLID
-328 KPLFTRIGI
+328 KPLHTRIGI

-365 ARIENINKEYD
+365 ARIENINKEYN
-376 TSILISDQTYEI
+376 TSILISDQTYEL
-388 VKDYFETRLVDKV
+388 VKDFFETRQVDTV
-401 QLRGISRPVTVYELI
+401 MLRGISRPVTVYELL

-424 SDDSAEAFDEFDK
+424 ENSAEVFDDFEN
-437 IQLLEEL
+437 IEVLEEL
-444 EVVE
+444 EVID

>member
-1 MIKKLIFSVLILFLL
+1 
-16 LLLVFEHASWIS
+16 
-28 IGFCSLLVL
+28 
-37 MLLLNEAV
+37 
-45 MHFQEKKSFKPC
+45 
-57 ASDLDNL
+57 
-64 ETEVLLSKDLRS
+64 
-76 LFIKIAKFLN
+76 
-86 DKFSPK
+86 
-92 FLCFVTLASN
+92 
-102 GFSVQH
+102 
-108 YEEYESSNQVLYKML
+108 
-123 EERKSEKN
+123 
-131 KTNLVVHK
+131 
-139 SGGFSFPFFLNNE
+139 
-152 INGYVFVGE
+152 
-161 KVSEEKYYNSE
+161 
-172 LAFMKP
+172 MKP
-178 IARIMGKAILLLETG
+178 IARIMGKVVLLLETG

-223 VMHLGGEKQF
+223 IMHLGGEKQF

-288 FFGAPIPMED
+288 FFGAPIPIPD
-298 HAIRCCKA
+298 HAVKCCKA

-312 MEVIIN
+312 MEKIIN
-318 NQLLAEKLIS
+318 NQLLAEKLIE
-328 KPLFTRIGI
+328 KPLHTRIGI

-376 TSILISDQTYEI
+376 TSILISDQTYEL
-388 VKDYFETRLVDKV
+388 VKDYFETRRVDTV
-401 QLRGISRPVTVYELI
+401 TLRGISRPVTVYELI

-424 SDDSAEAFDEFDK
+424 EDSVEVFDDFDNIEV
-437 IQLLEEL
+437 LEEL
-444 EVVE
+444 EVID

>member
-1 MIKKLIFSVLILFLL
+1 MIKKLLFSVVIFFLVIFLFI
-16 LLLVFEHASWIS
+16 EQASLIS
-28 IGFCSLLVL
+28 IGLGIFLLVTISL
-37 MLLLNEAV
+37 DEYFSRKKA
-45 MHFQEKKSFKPC
+45 KKSFKPNP
-57 ASDLDNL
+57 SELDEL
-64 ETEVLLSKDLRS
+64 ENELLLSRDLKGF
-76 LFIKIAKFLN
+76 FIRMSRFLN
-86 DKFSPK
+86 EKFSPK
-92 FLCFVTLASN
+92 FLCYVTLTGN

-108 YEEYESSNQVLYKML
+108 YEEQDQSNHILYKML
-123 EERKSEKN
+123 EERKAAKN
-131 KTNLVVHK
+131 KSDLILHK
-139 SGGFSFPFFLNNE
+139 SNGFSFPFFLNNE
-152 INGYVFVGE
+152 VNGYVFVGE
-161 KVSEEKYYNSE
+161 KSSNERYYDSE
-172 LAFMKP
+172 LEYMKP
-178 IARIMGKAILLLETG
+178 IARIMGKVVLLLETG

-223 VMHLGGEKQF
+223 IMHLGGEKQF
-233 LSCIFTDLQG
+233 LSVIFTDLQG

-288 FFGAPIPMED
+288 FFGAPIPIPD
-298 HAIRCCKA
+298 HAVRCCKA

-312 MEVIIN
+312 MEKIIN
-318 NQLLAEKLIS
+318 NQLMIEKLIE
-328 KPLFTRIGI
+328 KPLHTRIGI

-365 ARIENINKEYD
+365 ARIENINKEYN
-376 TSILISDQTYEI
+376 TSILISDQTYEL
-388 VKDYFETRLVDKV
+388 VKDFFETRQVDTV
-401 QLRGISRPVTVYELI
+401 MLRGISRPVTVYELL

-424 SDDSAEAFDEFDK
+424 ENSAEVFDDFEN
-437 IQLLEEL
+437 IEVLEEL
-444 EVVE
+444 EVID

>member
-1 MIKKLIFSVLILFLL
+1 MIKKLLFSVVIFFLVIFLFI
-16 LLLVFEHASWIS
+16 EQASLIS
-28 IGFCSLLVL
+28 IGLGIFLLVTICL
-37 MLLLNEAV
+37 DEYFSRKKA
-45 MHFQEKKSFKPC
+45 KKSFKPNP
-57 ASDLDNL
+57 SELDEL
-64 ETEVLLSKDLRS
+64 ENELLLSRDLKGF
-76 LFIKIAKFLN
+76 FIRMSRFLN
-86 DKFSPK
+86 EKFSPK
-92 FLCFVTLASN
+92 FLCYVTLTGN

-108 YEEYESSNQVLYKML
+108 YEEQDQSNHILYKML
-123 EERKSEKN
+123 EERKAAKN
-131 KTNLVVHK
+131 KSDLILHK
-139 SGGFSFPFFLNNE
+139 SNGFSFPFFLNNE
-152 INGYVFVGE
+152 VNGYVFVGE
-161 KVSEEKYYNSE
+161 KSSNERYHDSE
-172 LAFMKP
+172 LEYMKP
-178 IARIMGKAILLLETG
+178 IARIMGKGVLLLENG

-223 VMHLGGEKQF
+223 IMHLGGEKQF
-233 LSCIFTDLQG
+233 LSVIFTDLQG

-288 FFGAPIPMED
+288 FFGAPIPIPD
-298 HAIRCCKA
+298 HAVRCCKA

-312 MEVIIN
+312 MEKIIN
-318 NQLLAEKLIS
+318 NQLMIEKLID
-328 KPLFTRIGI
+328 KPLHTRIGI

-365 ARIENINKEYD
+365 ARIENINKEYN
-376 TSILISDQTYEI
+376 TSILISDQTYEL
-388 VKDYFETRLVDKV
+388 VKDFFETRQVDTV
-401 QLRGISRPVTVYELI
+401 MLRGISRPVTVYELL

-424 SDDSAEAFDEFDK
+424 ENSAEVFDDFEN
-437 IQLLEEL
+437 IEVLEEL
-444 EVVE
+444 EVID

>member
-1 MIKKLIFSVLILFLL
+1 MIKKLLFSVVIFFLVIFLFI
-16 LLLVFEHASWIS
+16 EQASLIS
-28 IGFCSLLVL
+28 IGLGIFLLVTICL
-37 MLLLNEAV
+37 DEYFSRKKA
-45 MHFQEKKSFKPC
+45 KKSFKPNP
-57 ASDLDNL
+57 SELDEL
-64 ETEVLLSKDLRS
+64 ENELLLSRDLKGF
-76 LFIKIAKFLN
+76 FIRMSRFLN
-86 DKFSPK
+86 EKFSPK
-92 FLCFVTLASN
+92 FLCYVTLTGN

-108 YEEYESSNQVLYKML
+108 YEEQDQSNHILYKML
-123 EERKSEKN
+123 EERKTAKN
-131 KTNLVVHK
+131 KSDLIIHK
-139 SGGFSFPFFLNNE
+139 SNGFSFPFFLNNE
-152 INGYVFVGE
+152 VNGYVFVGE
-161 KVSEEKYYNSE
+161 KSSNERYHDSE
-172 LAFMKP
+172 LEYMKP
-178 IARIMGKAILLLETG
+178 IARIMGKVVLLLETG

-223 VMHLGGEKQF
+223 IMHLGGEKQF
-233 LSCIFTDLQG
+233 LSVIFTDLQG

-288 FFGAPIPMED
+288 FFGAPIPIPD
-298 HAIRCCKA
+298 HAVRCCKA

-312 MEVIIN
+312 MEKIIN
-318 NQLLAEKLIS
+318 NQLMIEKLID
-328 KPLFTRIGI
+328 KPLHTRIGI

-365 ARIENINKEYD
+365 ARIENINKEYN
-376 TSILISDQTYEI
+376 TSILISDQTYEL
-388 VKDYFETRLVDKV
+388 VKDFFETRQVDTV
-401 QLRGISRPVTVYELI
+401 TLRGISRPVTVYELL

-424 SDDSAEAFDEFDK
+424 ENSAEVFDDFEN
-437 IQLLEEL
+437 IEVLEEL
-444 EVVE
+444 EVID

>member
-1 MIKKLIFSVLILFLL
+1 MIKKLLFSVVIFFLVIFLFI
-16 LLLVFEHASWIS
+16 EQASLIS
-28 IGFCSLLVL
+28 IGLGIFLLVTISL
-37 MLLLNEAV
+37 DEYFSRKKA
-45 MHFQEKKSFKPC
+45 KKSFKPNP
-57 ASDLDNL
+57 SELDEL
-64 ETEVLLSKDLRS
+64 ENELLLSRDLKGF
-76 LFIKIAKFLN
+76 FIRMSRFLN
-86 DKFSPK
+86 EKFSPK
-92 FLCFVTLASN
+92 FLCYVTLTGN

-108 YEEYESSNQVLYKML
+108 YEEQDQSNHILYKML
-123 EERKSEKN
+123 EERKAAKN
-131 KTNLVVHK
+131 KSDLIVHK
-139 SGGFSFPFFLNNE
+139 SNGFSFPFFLNNE
-152 INGYVFVGE
+152 VNGYVFVGE
-161 KVSEEKYYNSE
+161 KSSNERYYDSE
-172 LAFMKP
+172 LEYMKP
-178 IARIMGKAILLLETG
+178 IARIMGKVVLLLETG

-223 VMHLGGEKQF
+223 IMHLGGEKQF
-233 LSCIFTDLQG
+233 LSVIFTDLQG

-288 FFGAPIPMED
+288 FFGAPIPIPD
-298 HAIRCCKA
+298 HAVRCCKA

-312 MEVIIN
+312 MEKIIN
-318 NQLLAEKLIS
+318 NQLMIEKLID
-328 KPLFTRIGI
+328 KPLHTRIGI

-365 ARIENINKEYD
+365 ARIENINKEYN
-376 TSILISDQTYEI
+376 TSILISDQTYEL
-388 VKDYFETRLVDKV
+388 VKDFFETRQVDTV
-401 QLRGISRPVTVYELI
+401 MLRGISRPVTVYELL

-424 SDDSAEAFDEFDK
+424 ENSAEVFDDFEN
-437 IQLLEEL
+437 IEVLEEL
-444 EVVE
+444 EVID

>member
-1 MIKKLIFSVLILFLL
+1 MIKKLLFSVVIFFLVIFLFI
-16 LLLVFEHASWIS
+16 EQASLIS
-28 IGFCSLLVL
+28 IGLGIFLLVTICL
-37 MLLLNEAV
+37 DEYFSRKKA
-45 MHFQEKKSFKPC
+45 KKSFKPNP
-57 ASDLDNL
+57 SELDEL
-64 ETEVLLSKDLRS
+64 ENELLLSRDLKGF
-76 LFIKIAKFLN
+76 FIRMSRFLN
-86 DKFSPK
+86 EKFSPK
-92 FLCFVTLASN
+92 FLCYVTLTGN

-108 YEEYESSNQVLYKML
+108 YEEQDQSNHILYKML
-123 EERKSEKN
+123 EERKAAKN
-131 KTNLVVHK
+131 KSDLILHK
-139 SGGFSFPFFLNNE
+139 SNGFSFPFFLNNE
-152 INGYVFVGE
+152 VNGYVFVGE
-161 KVSEEKYYNSE
+161 KSSNERYYDSE
-172 LAFMKP
+172 LEYMKP
-178 IARIMGKAILLLETG
+178 IARIMGKGVLLLENG

-223 VMHLGGEKQF
+223 IMHLGGEKQF
-233 LSCIFTDLQG
+233 LSVIFTDLQG

-288 FFGAPIPMED
+288 FFGAPIPIPD
-298 HAIRCCKA
+298 HAVRCCKA

-312 MEVIIN
+312 MEKIIN
-318 NQLLAEKLIS
+318 NQLMIEKLID
-328 KPLFTRIGI
+328 KPLHTRIGI

-365 ARIENINKEYD
+365 ARIENINKEYN
-376 TSILISDQTYEI
+376 TSILISDQTYEL
-388 VKDYFETRLVDKV
+388 VKDFFETRQVDTV
-401 QLRGISRPVTVYELI
+401 MLRGISRPVTVYELL

-424 SDDSAEAFDEFDK
+424 ENSAEVFDDFENMEV
-437 IQLLEEL
+437 LEEL
-444 EVVE
+444 EVID

>member
-1 MIKKLIFSVLILFLL
+1 MIKKLLFSVVIFFLVIFLFI
-16 LLLVFEHASWIS
+16 EQASLIS
-28 IGFCSLLVL
+28 IGLGIFLLVTICL
-37 MLLLNEAV
+37 DEYFSRKKA
-45 MHFQEKKSFKPC
+45 KKSFKPNP
-57 ASDLDNL
+57 SELDDLENEL
-64 ETEVLLSKDLRS
+64 LLSRDLKGF
-76 LFIKIAKFLN
+76 FIRMSRFLN
-86 DKFSPK
+86 EKFSPK
-92 FLCFVTLASN
+92 FLCYVTLTGN

-108 YEEYESSNQVLYKML
+108 YEEQDQSNHILYKML
-123 EERKSEKN
+123 EERKAAKN
-131 KTNLVVHK
+131 KSDLILHK
-139 SGGFSFPFFLNNE
+139 SNGFSFPFFLNNE
-152 INGYVFVGE
+152 VNGYVFVGE
-161 KVSEEKYYNSE
+161 KSSNERYYDSE
-172 LAFMKP
+172 LEYMKP
-178 IARIMGKAILLLETG
+178 IARIMGKGVLLLENG

-223 VMHLGGEKQF
+223 IMHLGGEKQF
-233 LSCIFTDLQG
+233 LSVIFTDLQG

-288 FFGAPIPMED
+288 FFGAPIPIPD
-298 HAIRCCKA
+298 HAVRCCKA

-312 MEVIIN
+312 MEKIIN
-318 NQLLAEKLIS
+318 NQLMIEKLID
-328 KPLFTRIGI
+328 KPLHTRIGI

-365 ARIENINKEYD
+365 ARIENINKEYN
-376 TSILISDQTYEI
+376 TSILISDQTYEL
-388 VKDYFETRLVDKV
+388 VKDFFETRQVDTV
-401 QLRGISRPVTVYELI
+401 TLRGISRPVTVYELL

-424 SDDSAEAFDEFDK
+424 ENSAEVFDDFEN
-437 IQLLEEL
+437 IEVLEEL
-444 EVVE
+444 EVID

>member
-1 MIKKLIFSVLILFLL
+1 MIKKLLFSVVIFFLVIFLFI
-16 LLLVFEHASWIS
+16 EQASLIS
-28 IGFCSLLVL
+28 IGLGIFLLVTISL
-37 MLLLNEAV
+37 DEYFSRKKA
-45 MHFQEKKSFKPC
+45 KKSFKPNP
-57 ASDLDNL
+57 SELDEL
-64 ETEVLLSKDLRS
+64 ENELLLSRDLKGF
-76 LFIKIAKFLN
+76 FIRMSRFLN
-86 DKFSPK
+86 EKFSPK
-92 FLCFVTLASN
+92 FLCYVTLTGN

-108 YEEYESSNQVLYKML
+108 YEEQDQSNHILYKML
-123 EERKSEKN
+123 EERKAAKN
-131 KTNLVVHK
+131 KSDLIVHK
-139 SGGFSFPFFLNNE
+139 SNGFSFPFFLNNE
-152 INGYVFVGE
+152 VNGYVFVGE
-161 KVSEEKYYNSE
+161 KSSNERYHDSE
-172 LAFMKP
+172 LEYMKP
-178 IARIMGKAILLLETG
+178 IARIMGKVVLLLETG

-223 VMHLGGEKQF
+223 IMHLGGEKQF
-233 LSCIFTDLQG
+233 LSVIFTDLQG

-288 FFGAPIPMED
+288 FFGAPIPIPD
-298 HAIRCCKA
+298 HAVRCCKA

-312 MEVIIN
+312 MEKIIN
-318 NQLLAEKLIS
+318 NQLMIEKLID
-328 KPLFTRIGI
+328 KPLHTRIGI

-365 ARIENINKEYD
+365 ARIENINKEYN
-376 TSILISDQTYEI
+376 TSILISDQTYEL
-388 VKDYFETRLVDKV
+388 VKDFFETRQVDTV
-401 QLRGISRPVTVYELI
+401 MLRGISRPVTVYELL

-424 SDDSAEAFDEFDK
+424 ENSAEVFDDFEN
-437 IQLLEEL
+437 IEVLEEL
-444 EVVE
+444 EVID

>member
-1 MIKKLIFSVLILFLL
+1 MIKKLLFSVVIFFLVIFLFI
-16 LLLVFEHASWIS
+16 EQASLIS
-28 IGFCSLLVL
+28 IGLGIFLLVTICL
-37 MLLLNEAV
+37 DEYFSRKKA
-45 MHFQEKKSFKPC
+45 KKSFKPNP
-57 ASDLDNL
+57 SELDEL
-64 ETEVLLSKDLRS
+64 ENELLLSRDLKGF
-76 LFIKIAKFLN
+76 FIRMSRFLN
-86 DKFSPK
+86 EKFSPK
-92 FLCFVTLASN
+92 FLCYVTLTVN

-108 YEEYESSNQVLYKML
+108 YEEQDQSNHILYKML
-123 EERKSEKN
+123 EERKTAKN
-131 KTNLVVHK
+131 KSDLIVHK
-139 SGGFSFPFFLNNE
+139 SNGFSFPFFLNNE
-152 INGYVFVGE
+152 VNGYVFVGE
-161 KVSEEKYYNSE
+161 KSSNERYYDSE
-172 LAFMKP
+172 LEYMKP
-178 IARIMGKAILLLETG
+178 IARIMGKGVLLLENG

-223 VMHLGGEKQF
+223 IMHLGGEKQF
-233 LSCIFTDLQG
+233 LSVIFTDLQG

-288 FFGAPIPMED
+288 FFGAPIPIPD
-298 HAIRCCKA
+298 HAVRCCKA

-312 MEVIIN
+312 MEKIIN
-318 NQLLAEKLIS
+318 NQLMIEKLID
-328 KPLFTRIGI
+328 KPLHTRIGI

-365 ARIENINKEYD
+365 ARIENINKEYN
-376 TSILISDQTYEI
+376 TSILISDQTYEL
-388 VKDYFETRLVDKV
+388 VKDFFETRQVDTV
-401 QLRGISRPVTVYELI
+401 TLRGISRPVTVYELL

-424 SDDSAEAFDEFDK
+424 ENSAEVFGDFEN
-437 IQLLEEL
+437 IEVLEEL
-444 EVVE
+444 EVID

>member
-1 MIKKLIFSVLILFLL
+1 MIKKLLFSVVIFFLVIFLFI
-16 LLLVFEHASWIS
+16 EQASLIS
-28 IGFCSLLVL
+28 IGLGIFLLVIICL
-37 MLLLNEAV
+37 DEYFSRKKA
-45 MHFQEKKSFKPC
+45 KKSFKPNP
-57 ASDLDNL
+57 SELDEL
-64 ETEVLLSKDLRS
+64 ENELLLSRDLKGF
-76 LFIKIAKFLN
+76 FIRMSRFLN
-86 DKFSPK
+86 EKFSPK
-92 FLCFVTLASN
+92 FLCYVTLTGN

-108 YEEYESSNQVLYKML
+108 YEEQDQSNHILYKML
-123 EERKSEKN
+123 EERKSAKN
-131 KTNLVVHK
+131 KSDLIVHK
-139 SGGFSFPFFLNNE
+139 SNGFSFPFFLNNE
-152 INGYVFVGE
+152 VNGYVFVGE
-161 KVSEEKYYNSE
+161 KSSNERYYDSE
-172 LAFMKP
+172 LEYMKP
-178 IARIMGKAILLLETG
+178 IARIMGKVVLLLETG

-223 VMHLGGEKQF
+223 IMHLGGEKQF
-233 LSCIFTDLQG
+233 LSVIFTDLQG

-288 FFGAPIPMED
+288 FFGAPIPIPD
-298 HAIRCCKA
+298 HAVRCCKA

-312 MEVIIN
+312 MEKIIN
-318 NQLLAEKLIS
+318 NQLMIEKLID
-328 KPLFTRIGI
+328 KPLHTRIGI

-365 ARIENINKEYD
+365 ARIENINKEYN
-376 TSILISDQTYEI
+376 TSILISDQTYEL
-388 VKDYFETRLVDKV
+388 VKDFFETRQVDTV
-401 QLRGISRPVTVYELI
+401 MLRGISRPVTVYELL

-424 SDDSAEAFDEFDK
+424 ENSAEVFDDFEN
-437 IQLLEEL
+437 IEVLEEL
-444 EVVE
+444 EVID